1 MRRKMI
7 MQRRAFIRAAMAA
20 IMAPVAMTVLENQ
33 DLDRTGGFHT
43 ASSVCCPTCRG
54 TDTIKCPVCN
64 GVGKVGKKPCGSCKG
79 SKKLVCPKCGGAK
92 RIYK

>member
-1 MRRKMI
+1 MHRRM
-7 MQRRAFIRAAMAA
+7 FIRAAIAA
-20 IMAPVAMTVLENQ
+20 IMAPAAVTALE
-33 DLDRTGGFHT
+33 DRDIDRTGSFHT
-43 ASSVCCPTCRG
+43 LGSVSCPTCRG
-54 TDTIKCPVCN
+54 TGTIKCPVCN